1 MNAQQ
6 RAEWMQFCTSPET
19 QDELM
24 RAWANETK
32 DDDDA
37 DD

>member
-6 RAEWMQFCTSPET
+6 RAEWMQFCTSPEA

-24 RAWANETK
+24 RAWANETEG
-32 DDDDA
+32 DDDA